1 MTCECKELEREHG
14 QGSCK
19 CVHYRESFPN
29 CECEQVSVND
39 YSPGPVEDGEIL
51 IRTLYSSVHFDK
63 QTNEIR
69 PTAFDDVRRRGLSV
83 DRKTHI
89 AGRDLVAKTL
99 DKIQRDVAAGKR
111 RDDCWGLIVAD
122 ARSIRLLLAEERNR
136 SFCIYD
142 TATGDNR
149 ATQTFVKPSFT
160 LREQRREGYGI
171 ERYVCS
177 FHENFRRTFLT
188 SGKSMNPS
196 FSAELDAFGAPSESN
211 ARDKLRHTGR
221 SHNRWPL
228 HSYPASLR
236 CSVRRATASLGRL
249 RRRGSANGCGL
260 PLRADYVEGR
270 EGPVG
275 HNA

>member
-149 ATQTFVKPSFT
+149 AHADVCQAFVYPP
-160 LREQRREGYGI
+160 G
-171 ERYVCS
+171 
-177 FHENFRRTFLT
+177 
-188 SGKSMNPS
+188 
-196 FSAELDAFGAPSESN
+196 AEK
-211 ARDKLRHTGR
+211 R
-221 SHNRWPL
+221 
-228 HSYPASLR
+228 
-236 CSVRRATASLGRL
+236 RL
-249 RRRGSANGCGL
+249 RDRA
-260 PLRADYVEGR
+260 LRLQLSRKFSTHLLDVR
-270 EGPVG
+270 EVYES
-275 HNA
+275 